1 MKNNLKRKNMKKRLI
16 SPLFFIAL
24 PIYLA
29 VSAILELAKR
39 SVTLADK
46 INGGIAQTVRRFMA
60 TLTAPAD
67 FSIFECIV
75 ISLFIIV
82 PIIIAVAVNRFK
94 RREGRLRLI
103 SWLLAVIMLLLSGN
117 TICLGFG
124 YRTTPLRENLS
135 LEYVEITEDR
145 LAESLIYV
153 RDQLNLLS
161 LSIEYKEDGTSIG
174 YDLDEVSEKL
184 CLAFEDVSEE
194 YKFFDNFESR
204 VKPVKNGAAMTYLG
218 ISGIYTYYTG
228 ESNVNTAFPIAEM
241 TYVAAHELSH
251 QRGIM
256 RENEA
261 NFMAYLVTTSSDDL
275 YLNYAGYLSMYQY
288 LASALYRTNKD
299 RYYEINLSLSS
310 GPRGDIAEI
319 NRVILAYGDT
329 FIADISSFVNDVF
342 LKSSG
347 TAGVVTYGEV
357 VKLTVAYYHDLGI
370 IS

>member
-1 MKNNLKRKNMKKRLI
+1 MKKRLI
-16 SPLFFIAL
+16 SPLFLLAL
-24 PIYLA
+24 PIYAITSLA
-29 VSAILELAKR
+29 LERAKSDVSF
-39 SVTLADK
+39 ADK
-46 INGGIAQTVRRFMA
+46 INSGIAQYARRFMA
-60 TLTAPAD
+60 TLTAPVD

-82 PIIIAVAVNRFK
+82 PVIIIVAVNRFR

-103 SWLLAVIMLLLSGN
+103 SWILAVVMLLLSGN
-117 TICLGFG
+117 TLCLGFG
-124 YRTTPLRENLS
+124 YRTTSLRENLS

-153 RDQLNLLS
+153 RDKLNLLS
-161 LSIEYKEDGTSIG
+161 ESIEYTENGTSVG
-174 YDLDEVSEKL
+174 YDLDTTSEKL
-184 CLAFEDVSEE
+184 CRSFDALSLE
-194 YKFFDNFESR
+194 YGFFDNFDSR

-241 TYVAAHELSH
+241 TFVAAHELSH

-261 NFMAYLVTTSSDDL
+261 NFMAYLVTTTSDDL

-288 LASALYRTNKD
+288 LASALYSTNKD
-299 RYYEINLSLSS
+299 RYYEIHRSLASA
-310 GPRGDIAEI
+310 PRGDIAEI

-342 LKSSG
+342 LKSNG

-357 VKLTVAYYHDLGI
+357 VKLTVAYYHSTGL

>member
-1 MKNNLKRKNMKKRLI
+1 
-16 SPLFFIAL
+16 
-24 PIYLA
+24 
-29 VSAILELAKR
+29 
-39 SVTLADK
+39 
-46 INGGIAQTVRRFMA
+46 MA
-60 TLTAPAD
+60 TLTSPID

-75 ISLFIIV
+75 ISLFVIVPVIIIV
-82 PIIIAVAVNRFK
+82 AIKRLK

-103 SWLLAVIMLLLSGN
+103 SWILAVVMLLLSGN
-117 TICLGFG
+117 TLCLGFG
-124 YRTTPLRENLS
+124 YRTTSLRENLG
-135 LEYVEITEDR
+135 LQYVEITEDR

-153 RDQLNLLS
+153 RDKLNLLS
-161 LSIEYKEDGTSIG
+161 ESIEYTENGTSVG
-174 YDLDEVSEKL
+174 YNLDTTSEKL
-184 CLAFEDVSEE
+184 CRSFDDLSLK
-194 YKFFDNFESR
+194 YGFFDNFDSR

-241 TYVAAHELSH
+241 TFVAAHELSH

-261 NFMAYLVTTSSDDL
+261 NFMAYLATTASEDV

-288 LASALYRTNKD
+288 LASALYSTNRD
-299 RYYEINLSLSS
+299 RYYEIHRLLSPA
-310 GPRGDIAEI
+310 PRGDIAEI

-329 FIADISSFVNDVF
+329 FIADISSFINDVF
-342 LKSSG
+342 LKSNG

-357 VKLTVAYYHDLGI
+357 VKLTVAYYHTLGL

>member
-1 MKNNLKRKNMKKRLI
+1 MKKRLI
-16 SPLFFIAL
+16 SPIFLIAL
-24 PIYLA
+24 PIYVIISLA
-29 VSAILELAKR
+29 LERAK
-39 SVTLADK
+39 SDTSFADK
-46 INGGIAQTVRRFMA
+46 INSGIAQNIRRFMA
-60 TLTAPAD
+60 TLTAPVD

-82 PIIIAVAVNRFK
+82 PVIIIIAIGRFK
-94 RREGRLRLI
+94 RREGRLRI
-103 SWLLAVIMLLLSGN
+103 VSFVLAVIMLLLAGN
-117 TICLGFG
+117 TLCLGFG
-124 YRTTPLRENLS
+124 YRTTSLRENLS
-135 LEYVEITEDR
+135 LEYVDITEDR

-153 RDQLNLLS
+153 RDKLNLLS
-161 LSIEYKEDGTSIG
+161 ESIEYTENGISVG
-174 YDLDEVSEKL
+174 YDLDTTSKKL
-184 CLAFEDVSEE
+184 CLSFDKLSAE
-194 YKFFDNFESR
+194 YGFFDNFDSR

-241 TYVAAHELSH
+241 TFVAAHELSH

-261 NFMAYLVTTSSDDL
+261 NFMAYLVTTTSDDL

-299 RYYEINLSLSS
+299 RYYEIHRSLSAA
-310 GPRGDIAEI
+310 PRGDIAEI

-329 FIADISSFVNDVF
+329 FIADISSFINDIF
-342 LKSSG
+342 LKSNG
-347 TAGVVTYGEV
+347 TAGVITYGEV
-357 VKLTVAYYHDLGI
+357 VKLTVAYYYTSGI